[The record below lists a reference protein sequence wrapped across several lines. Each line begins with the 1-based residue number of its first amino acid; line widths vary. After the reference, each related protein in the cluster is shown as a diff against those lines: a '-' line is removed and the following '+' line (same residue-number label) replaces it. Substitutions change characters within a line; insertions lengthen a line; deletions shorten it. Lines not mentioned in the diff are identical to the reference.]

1 MSKSSVKE
9 KWTIIG
15 TEPGDDAVE
24 MEVNLNSKEQLENS
38 EDIENVQQAPQDT
51 RRPVITV
58 SKTTQRQEEAEEDD
72 ESGSEDQENQSQ
84 RAPQEQQ
91 TRQAKVEKSQRA
103 EKRIQTLLARE
114 KQKDQL
120 LMQQAR
126 ELQALKAQTHAARKS
141 QASTL
146 RDQFKQNLD
155 DAEKQLETALN
166 ANDAAA
172 VARLTKQI
180 ADASMKFNAYQAV
193 SEEYDTA
200 PEPEEDTTKYQPAP
214 VEVPDE
220 AKSWIK
226 RNPWFFQDEIKHNA
240 ARALSR
246 QISQEGLLDPSDP
259 DYWEE
264 LDARMAKTFN
274 QTEQNQQ
281 QEQQVRSPQAKRRAS
296 PVGSSRSDEDAGG
309 SYNFNN
315 DKQFQVNGNKV
326 SATPTQE
333 DIDMAE
339 RLGIKIEDQMKEKFK
354 YAKQGYKGYVDITVG

>member
-1 MSKSSVKE
+1 MSKSNVKE

-15 TEPGDDAVE
+15 TEPGGDTGPE
-24 MEVNLNSKEQLENS
+24 MELNINEKELENS
-38 EDIENVQQAPQDT
+38 EDIENVKQTPQDT

-58 SKTTQRQEEAEEDD
+58 SKTNQQQKEAEEDD
-72 ESGSEDQENQSQ
+72 EDGSEIQENQSQ
-84 RAPQEQQ
+84 RTAQEQQ
-91 TRQAKVEKSQRA
+91 ARQAKVEKSKRA
-103 EKRIQTLLARE
+103 EVRIQSLLARE

-126 ELQALKAQTHAARKS
+126 ELQSLKAQTQAAKKS
-141 QASTL
+141 QASSL
-146 RDQFKQNLD
+146 RDQYKQTLD

-166 ANDAAA
+166 ANDAAG

-193 SEEYDTA
+193 SEEYENA
-200 PEPEEDTTKYQPAP
+200 PEPEEDNTQYQQAAP
-214 VEVPDE
+214 EVPDE

-240 ARALSR
+240 ARKLSR
-246 QISQEGLLDPSDP
+246 DISQEGVLDPSDP

-264 LDARMAKTFN
+264 LDTRMAKTFN
-274 QTEQNQQ
+274 QQQQQQQ
-281 QEQQVRSPQAKRRAS
+281 QEEVKPKKRAS
-296 PVGSSRSDEDAGG
+296 PVGSSRSDEDSGE
-309 SYNFNN
+309 SYNFSQ
-315 DKQFQVNGNKV
+315 DKQFQVNGNRV

-354 YAKQGYKGYVDITVG
+354 YAKQGYKGYVNIDVS

>member
-1 MSKSSVKE
+1 MSQSKE

-15 TEPGDDAVE
+15 TEPEASDGPE
-24 MEVNLNSKEQLENS
+24 MELNINPQELENS
-38 EDIENVQQAPQDT
+38 EDIENVKQTPQDT

-58 SKTTQRQEEAEEDD
+58 SKNANRQEETEEDD
-72 ESGSEDQENQSQ
+72 EDGTQVQENQGQ
-84 RAPQEQQ
+84 GTPQEQQ
-91 TRQAKVEKSQRA
+91 ARQAKVEKSKRAQQRI
-103 EKRIQTLLARE
+103 ETLLARD

-120 LMQQAR
+120 LMQQAQ
-126 ELQALKAQTHAARKS
+126 ELRALKAQTLQAKKS
-141 QASTL
+141 QATTL
-146 RDQFKQNLD
+146 RDQFKQTLD
-155 DAEKQLETALN
+155 DAEKQLEAALN
-166 ANDAAA
+166 ANDAAT
-172 VARLTKQI
+172 VAKLTKQI

-193 SEEYDTA
+193 SDDYDNA
-200 PEPEEDTTKYQPAP
+200 PEPQEDTTQYQPATP
-214 VEVPDE
+214 EVPDE

-240 ARALSR
+240 ARLISR
-246 QISQEGLLDPSDP
+246 QISAEGVLDPSDP

-264 LDARMAKTFN
+264 LDARMSKKFN
-274 QTEQNQQ
+274 EQPQA
-281 QEQQVRSPQAKRRAS
+281 EQQRQQPKKRAS

-309 SYNFNN
+309 TYNFAN

-339 RLGIKIEDQMKEKFK
+339 RLGIKLEDQMKEKFK